1 MNSFSNH
8 DPCCEDVQGGQEAS
22 VAIEG
27 RTEALV
33 TFNVLIAGAEAEVAP
48 PRASLPQSGAAPR
61 LDLGAMRPINEA
73 A

>member
-1 MNSFSNH
+1 M
-8 DPCCEDVQGGQEAS
+8 
-22 VAIEG
+22 AIEG